1 MKGLYWSR
9 EEEEVKVEKGGR
21 NNHNNTDRTQ
31 DQNGPLP
38 SSSVSFFYQGAT
50 RKREGGTLTTFHG
63 SRPPAVES

>member
-9 EEEEVKVEKGGR
+9 EEELKVEKGGR

-38 SSSVSFFYQGAT
+38 LYLSSSVSFFFTKGQLEKEKE
-50 RKREGGTLTTFHG
+50 RGGL
-63 SRPPAVES
+63 